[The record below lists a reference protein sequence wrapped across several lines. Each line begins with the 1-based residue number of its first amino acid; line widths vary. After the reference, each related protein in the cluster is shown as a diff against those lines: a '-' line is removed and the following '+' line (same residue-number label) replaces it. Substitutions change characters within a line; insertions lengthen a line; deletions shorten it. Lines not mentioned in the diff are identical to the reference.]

1 MRNSKH
7 TNPQIGYERTISRNK
22 RYRFEG
28 FALLAFAV
36 LKSAFQLLAILA
48 ANRSASRILAQQ
60 WPNSRK
66 AESREDKTAPNTPGR
81 GDKTGGDKTGK
92 GEVRLGRGA
101 KRTKEKQTW
110 QGDERGASLAGGQNG
125 QGANSAGE
133 GQSSM
138 SDDLLSRL
146 TAETWAA
153 KKNEAGEEGS
163 GFRKESRQVTGSWQ
177 PAPLFADPCKL
188 RDSQFGEDSH
198 FSFAIYPLSDS

>member
-22 RYRFEG
+22 RYHFEG

-81 GDKTGGDKTGK
+81 GGKTGGDKTGK

-101 KRTKEKQTW
+101 KQAKEKQTW
-110 QGDERGASLAGGQNG
+110 QEG
-125 QGANSAGE
+125 QGAKRARGKLDRGAKLDE
-133 GQSSM
+133 RWPLV
-138 SDDLLSRL
+138 LLDGC
-146 TAETWAA
+146 EMGYE
-153 KKNEAGEEGS
+153 KNEAGEEGS

>member
-1 MRNSKH
+1 M
-7 TNPQIGYERTISRNK
+7 IS
-22 RYRFEG
+22 
-28 FALLAFAV
+28 
-36 LKSAFQLLAILA
+36 KSAFQLLAIPA

-81 GDKTGGDKTGK
+81 GQNRQRRSAPGRGKGEARLTERAKTGGDKTGK

-101 KRTKEKQTW
+101 KQAKEKQTW

-125 QGANSAGE
+125 QEANSAGR
-133 GQSSM
+133 QNSM
-138 SDDLLSRL
+138 SDGLLSRL

>member
-28 FALLAFAV
+28 FALLAFATF
-36 LKSAFQLLAILA
+36 KSTFQLLAIPA

-81 GDKTGGDKTGK
+81 GGQNGQRRSALDREGKNGRRQITGK

-101 KRTKEKQTW
+101 KQAKEKQTW
-110 QGDERGASLAGGQNG
+110 QGDERGASLAGGKTGKG
-125 QGANSAGE
+125 QTRQGG

-138 SDDLLSRL
+138 SNGLLSRL

-153 KKNEAGEEGS
+153 KK
-163 GFRKESRQVTGSWQ
+163 K
-177 PAPLFADPCKL
+177 
-188 RDSQFGEDSH
+188 
-198 FSFAIYPLSDS
+198 

>member
-1 MRNSKH
+1 M
-7 TNPQIGYERTISRNK
+7 IS
-22 RYRFEG
+22 
-28 FALLAFAV
+28 
-36 LKSAFQLLAILA
+36 KSAFQLLAIPA

-81 GDKTGGDKTGK
+81 GQNRQRRSAPGRGKGEARLTERAKTGGDKTGK

-101 KRTKEKQTW
+101 KQAKEKQTW

-125 QGANSAGE
+125 HEANSAGR
-133 GQSSM
+133 QNSM